1 MAMDMVTVMEV
12 IMSSETKESRNEE
25 LIDISTIVDDLW
37 KGLVKFWWLF
47 FVLASICASLF
58 YFKERRAYSP
68 VYTAYATYIVTSED
82 MYNYSDSYNQ
92 KAAEQIGTIFPYI
105 LSSDVL
111 QQLVAEDMGMEQ
123 VPGSISSEVM
133 EGTNLISVKAKAGS
147 PQTAYDLLMAV
158 IDNYP
163 TVAAPVIGEVN
174 MSLMDESGVPIGP
187 DNPYNFKR
195 TALKGAMVGIILTLI
210 LVLIYALTRNT
221 IKKKEELK
229 KFLNI
234 SCLGV
239 LPRARFKKRG
249 KVKKPRVM
257 IDNEMIPWA
266 FLEANRTTR
275 TRLERTLKDK
285 NIGSFLVTSAIAGE
299 GKTTV
304 ACNLALGLVKRG
316 HSVLLV
322 DGDLRKPA
330 VAPTLGIENGE
341 YSFYDVLTGCATFR
355 EAEVNYLDT
364 GLRVITGGRPIMNTQ
379 RLLNAKSVKDI
390 MKELKTEAEYVIV
403 DTPPSA
409 ILSDAAVISQYVDG
423 ALFVVRQDYAKV
435 DEILEGIE
443 SLSDTGIPI
452 MGCVL
457 NAAEVGIT
465 GYGYGNDY
473 GYGRYGYGYGRYGR
487 YGSYGRYGYGST
499 GKKAKSAK
507 GQETEEA
514 EE

>member
-1 MAMDMVTVMEV
+1 MVTVMEV
-12 IMSSETKESRNEE
+12 IMSSETKEQERAE
-25 LIDISTIVDDLW
+25 LIDISTIVDDIW

-82 MYNYSDSYNQ
+82 MYNYNASYNQ
-92 KAAEQIGTIFPYI
+92 KAAEQIGKIFPYI

-111 QQLVAEDMGMEQ
+111 QQLVAEEMGTDS
-123 VPGSISSEVM
+123 VPGNISSEVM
-133 EGTNLISVKAKAGS
+133 EGTNLISVTAKAGS
-147 PQTAYDLLMAV
+147 PQTAYDLLQAV

-174 MSLMDESGVPIGP
+174 MSLMDESGIPMWP
-187 DNPYNFKR
+187 DNLYSFKR
-195 TALKGAMVGIILTLI
+195 VAVKGALVGIVLTFL

-229 KFLNI
+229 KFLNV

-249 KVKKPRVM
+249 KVKNPRVM
-257 IDNEMIPWA
+257 LDNEMIPWA
-266 FLEANRTTR
+266 FVEANRTTR
-275 TRLERTLKDK
+275 TRLERVLKEK
-285 NIGSFLVTSAIAGE
+285 NISSFLVTSAIAGE
-299 GKTTV
+299 GKTTA

-322 DGDLRKPA
+322 DGDMRKPA
-330 VAPTLGIENGE
+330 VASTLGIEQGE
-341 YSFYDVLTGCATFR
+341 YSFHDVLTGCASFR
-355 EAEVNYLDT
+355 QAAVQYKDT
-364 GLRVITGGRPIMNTQ
+364 DLRVITGGRPIMNTQ
-379 RLLNAKSVKDI
+379 RVLNAKGVQEI
-390 MKELKTEAEYVIV
+390 MKKLHTAADFVIV

-409 ILSDAAVISQYVDG
+409 VLSDAAVISQYVNG
-423 ALFVVRQDYAKV
+423 AVFVVRQDFAKV

-443 SLSDTGIPI
+443 GLSDTGIQI
-452 MGCVL
+452 LGCVL

-465 GYGYGNDY
+465 GYGYGVDY
-473 GYGRYGYGYGRYGR
+473 GYGRYGYGYGKYGR
-487 YGSYGRYGYGST
+487 YGSYGRYGYGNT
-499 GKKAKSAK
+499 GKREKHSDGEDAPGEKESL
-507 GQETEEA
+507 
-514 EE
+514 